1 MNFICLQVQSCNSFV
16 HFILDNVDPSIL
28 GPEVPITKFI
38 MDKKKFQASR
48 DIYTKFIF
56 VREPIERLAS
66 CYNDKM
72 IVNTVGVLQT
82 RLSQSID
89 IPIPST
95 IKTQI
100 NLVFLLVLGRFG
112 HEISTKNS
120 LNFHPFEFFFS
131 YFHGQNEC
139 IVAYLLFKF
148 LTAMLHTA

>member
-1 MNFICLQVQSCNSFV
+1 MAFSECMNFICLQVPSTVSHVCNSNSFV

-28 GPEVPITKFI
+28 GPKVPITKFI

-48 DIYTKFIF
+48 DIDTKFIF

-82 RLSQSID
+82 RLSPS
-89 IPIPST
+89 PGYSALVYLLTPST

-100 NLVFLLVLGRFG
+100 NLVLLLVLGRLS
-112 HEISTKNS
+112 HEISTKN
-120 LNFHPFEFFFS
+120 
-131 YFHGQNEC
+131 
-139 IVAYLLFKF
+139 
-148 LTAMLHTA
+148 

>member
-1 MNFICLQVQSCNSFV
+1 MAFSECMNFICLQVPSTVSHVCNSNSFV

-28 GPEVPITKFI
+28 GPKVPITKFI

-48 DIYTKFIF
+48 DIDTKFIF

-82 RLSQSID
+82 RLSPS
-89 IPIPST
+89 PSPGYNALVYLLTPST

-100 NLVFLLVLGRFG
+100 NLVLLLVLGRLS
-112 HEISTKNS
+112 HEISTKN
-120 LNFHPFEFFFS
+120 
-131 YFHGQNEC
+131 
-139 IVAYLLFKF
+139 
-148 LTAMLHTA
+148 

>member
-1 MNFICLQVQSCNSFV
+1 
-16 HFILDNVDPSIL
+16 
-28 GPEVPITKFI
+28 

-72 IVNTVGVLQT
+72 IVNTVGFLQT
-82 RLSQSID
+82 RLSQNIG

-100 NLVFLLVLGRFG
+100 NLVLLLGLGRLG
-112 HEISTKNS
+112 YEIGTKNS
-120 LNFHPFEFFFS
+120 LNFHPFEFFFNI
-131 YFHGQNEC
+131 F
-139 IVAYLLFKF
+139 
-148 LTAMLHTA
+148 T

>member
-1 MNFICLQVQSCNSFV
+1 MAFSECMNFICLQVPSTVSHVCNSNSFV

-28 GPEVPITKFI
+28 GPKVPITKFI

-82 RLSQSID
+82 RLSPS
-89 IPIPST
+89 PSPGYNALVYLLTPST

-100 NLVFLLVLGRFG
+100 NLVLLLVLGRLS
-112 HEISTKNS
+112 HEISTKN
-120 LNFHPFEFFFS
+120 
-131 YFHGQNEC
+131 
-139 IVAYLLFKF
+139 
-148 LTAMLHTA
+148 

>member
-1 MNFICLQVQSCNSFV
+1 MAFSECMNFICLQVPSTVSHVCNSNSFV

-28 GPEVPITKFI
+28 GPKVPITKFI

-48 DIYTKFIF
+48 DIDTKFIF

-82 RLSQSID
+82 RLSPS
-89 IPIPST
+89 PSPGYNASVYLLTPST

-100 NLVFLLVLGRFG
+100 NLVLLLVLGRLS
-112 HEISTKNS
+112 HEISTKN
-120 LNFHPFEFFFS
+120 
-131 YFHGQNEC
+131 
-139 IVAYLLFKF
+139 
-148 LTAMLHTA
+148 